1 MRSKKK
7 NEKALKR
14 ARKRL
19 IQFRALTAVHLLADR
34 SCDICKFNSKNEVH
48 DSLQNKLYWSTWS
61 RNKGFQWWSSS
72 YPEPKESCKKF
83 MNNQKFKFY
92 KICHLFEE
100 REIYEN

>member
-7 NEKALKR
+7 NEKSLKR

-19 IQFRALTAVHLLADR
+19 IQFRALTAIHLLADR
-34 SCDICKFNSKNEVH
+34 SCDICRFNSKNEVH
-48 DSLQNKLYWSTWS
+48 NSLKNPS
-61 RNKGFQWWSSS
+61 FQWWSSS

-83 MNNQKFKFY
+83 MNNQKFKVD

-100 REIYEN
+100 RESDEN